1 MHVLRVDKVYE
12 IYKQL
17 EEKHVL
23 LSFKGMITS
32 ELLTTILQIMESKM
46 EHMDE
51 KPKVKRKVFNIL
63 VECLQNLYHH
73 IDQEDR
79 IHMPLEDKS
88 ALLMIAKREFEY
100 EITTGNY
107 MKAEDVQPLKEKLDL
122 VNSMNKDE
130 LKAYYKQ
137 VLSEGSLSQK
147 GTAGLGMIDIARK
160 SGEKLDYN
168 FSPINDTT
176 TFFSLSVKIAE

>member
-1 MHVLRVDKVYE
+1 MDKVYE

-17 EEKHVL
+17 EEKNVL

-46 EHMDE
+46 DHIEE
-51 KPKVKRKVFNIL
+51 KPKVKKKVFNIL

-73 IDQEDR
+73 IDQEEM
-79 IHMPLEDKS
+79 IYVPTEDKS
-88 ALLMIAKREFEY
+88 ALLMIAKTGGEY

-107 MKAEDVQPLKEKLDL
+107 MRASDVKLLQEKLDL
-122 VNSMNKDE
+122 VNGMDKDE

-137 VLSEGSLSQK
+137 VLSEGSISSK

-160 SGEKLDYN
+160 SGEKLVYS

-176 TFFSLSVKIAE
+176 SFFSLAVKIAE

>member
-1 MHVLRVDKVYE
+1 MEKVFD

-17 EEKHVL
+17 EEKNVL

-46 EHMDE
+46 DHIDE
-51 KPKVKRKVFNIL
+51 KPKVKKKVFNIL

-73 IDQEDR
+73 IDQEDF
-79 IHMPLEDKS
+79 IHVPTEDKS
-88 ALLMIAKREFEY
+88 ALLMIAKSNSEY
-100 EITTGNY
+100 VITTGNY
-107 MKAEDVQPLKEKLDL
+107 MKTSDVEALKGKLDL
-122 VNSMNKDE
+122 VNGMDKAE

-137 VLSEGSLSQK
+137 VLSEGSLSSK

-160 SGEKLDYN
+160 SGENLDYS
-168 FSPINDTT
+168 FKPINDIT
-176 TFFSLSVKIAE
+176 TFFSLAVKIAE

>member
-1 MHVLRVDKVYE
+1 VDKVYE

-17 EEKHVL
+17 EEKNVL

-46 EHMDE
+46 DHIEE
-51 KPKVKRKVFNIL
+51 KPKVKKKVFNIL

-73 IDQEDR
+73 IDQDEV
-79 IHMPLEDKS
+79 IYVPTEDKS
-88 ALLMIAKREFEY
+88 ALLMIAKRENEY

-107 MKAEDVQPLKEKLDL
+107 MKSSDVPPLEDKLEL
-122 VNSMNKDE
+122 VNSMDKVE
-130 LKAYYKQ
+130 LKEYYKK
-137 VLSEGSLSQK
+137 VLSEGSLSSK

-160 SGEKLDYN
+160 SGEKLGYN

-176 TFFSLSVKIAE
+176 TFFSLAVRIAE

>member
-1 MHVLRVDKVYE
+1 MDQVYD
-12 IYKQL
+12 IYKKL
-17 EEKHVL
+17 EEKNVL

-46 EHMDE
+46 EHIDE

-73 IDQEDR
+73 IDKDETVHVAQ
-79 IHMPLEDKS
+79 EDKS
-88 ALLMIAKREFEY
+88 ALLMIAKTDDAY
-100 EITTGNY
+100 TITTGNY
-107 MKAEDVQPLKEKLDL
+107 MKRADVDALKAKLDL

-137 VLSEGSLSQK
+137 VLSEGSMSEK

-160 SGEKLDYN
+160 SGEKLEYD
-168 FSPINDTT
+168 FMPINDKTS
-176 TFFSLSVKIAE
+176 FFSLAVKIAE